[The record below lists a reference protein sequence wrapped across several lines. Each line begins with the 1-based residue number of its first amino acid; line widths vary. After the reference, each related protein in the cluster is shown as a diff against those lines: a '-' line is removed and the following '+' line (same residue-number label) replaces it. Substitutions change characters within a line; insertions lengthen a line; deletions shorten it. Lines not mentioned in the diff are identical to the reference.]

1 MTTEERIKKQRELI
15 ESMGRIFEREGMQ
28 PVVGRIMALLMVMD
42 KEMFTFDEI
51 VEELQISKS
60 SASVGLKIL
69 QASNSIEYTTIPGDR
84 KRYFRIKSQD
94 PLSLMEDIKRKIEEK
109 RGILIQA
116 LELKADPQS
125 RNSEFFK
132 NLIYIMDHFLEEYE
146 KHKER
151 YHKRS

>member
-1 MTTEERIKKQRELI
+1 MNTEERIKKQLELI
-15 ESMGRIFEREGMQ
+15 ETMGRIFEREGMQ

-42 KEMFTFDEI
+42 KEMFTFDQI

-109 RGILIQA
+109 RGILTQV
-116 LELKADPQS
+116 LELKADPES
-125 RNSEFFK
+125 RNSQFFK
-132 NLIYIMDHFLEEYE
+132 NLIYIMNHFLEKYE
-146 KHKER
+146 KHKEK
-151 YHKRS
+151 YQNKG